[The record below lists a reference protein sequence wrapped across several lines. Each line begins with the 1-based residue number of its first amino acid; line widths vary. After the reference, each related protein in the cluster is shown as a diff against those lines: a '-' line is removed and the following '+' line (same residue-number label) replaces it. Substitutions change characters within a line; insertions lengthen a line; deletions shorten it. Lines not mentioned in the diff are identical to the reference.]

1 MSMKALSKLLLLII
15 KSPSRGVAFAKI
27 LVPIIGVL
35 VLLVLSW
42 FGMGDNLPDKFQW
55 INNMLK
61 E

>member
-1 MSMKALSKLLLLII
+1 MSMKVLSKLLLFII
-15 KSPSRGVAFAKI
+15 KSPSRGVALAKI